1 MSDSRYPVPLALP
14 QAPHETSLVIRRSR
28 FLAQAAVCA
37 SKAEV
42 RDFVAR
48 IRNLYPDATHN
59 CWASVPGAPG
69 STAQAGS
76 SDDGE
81 PHGTAGRPMLQILL
95 HSGIGD
101 ICVVVTRWFGGVKL
115 GTGGLVRAYQDS
127 VRENLA
133 SLATT
138 LKTPMTEMVLT
149 LDYCHL
155 DSLRRAL
162 AGLEAR
168 ITGEDYQDRVRL
180 TLTLP
185 EENATAL
192 LGQAANLGKGAIT
205 CEPAKG

>member
-1 MSDSRYPVPLALP
+1 MSNQRFPIPAALP
-14 QAPHETSLVIRRSR
+14 EAPHETSLIIRRSR
-28 FLAQAAVCA
+28 FLAQAAACA

-127 VRENLA
+127 VRENLS
-133 SLATT
+133 SLETT
-138 LKTPMTEMVLT
+138 LKTPMTDLVLT
-149 LDYCHL
+149 MDYCHV
-155 DSLRRAL
+155 DSMRRLL
-162 AGLEAR
+162 ASLEAR
-168 ITGEDYQDRVRL
+168 VTGEDYQARVCL
-180 TLTLP
+180 SLTLP
-185 EENATAL
+185 EENAPAL
-192 LGQAANLGKGAIT
+192 IEQAAGLGKGSIV
-205 CEPAKG
+205 CEQA

>member
-1 MSDSRYPVPLALP
+1 MSNARYPVPAALP
-14 QAPHETSLVIRRSR
+14 EAPHETSLIIRRSR

-37 SKAEV
+37 NKAEV

-48 IRNLYPDATHN
+48 LRNLHPDATHN
-59 CWASVPGAPG
+59 CWAAVPGSPG

-133 SLATT
+133 SLETT
-138 LKTPMTEMVLT
+138 LKTPMTDLVLT
-149 LDYCHL
+149 MDYSHL
-155 DSLRRAL
+155 DNMRRFL
-162 AGLEAR
+162 SSLEAR
-168 ITGEDYQDRVRL
+168 VTDEDYQARVRL
-180 TLTLP
+180 ALTLP
-185 EENATAL
+185 EENAPAL
-192 LGQAANLGKGAIT
+192 MEHAAGLGKGAIT
-205 CEPAKG
+205 CEPADP